1 VLRLLC
7 AALLALG
14 LLATPVGVGFDAV
27 ASTGSEA
34 SSPSHLSGLEARA
47 ILAPASTSAP
57 VIRQA
62 YDLVLDRFV
71 YPLNSA
77 DLLRAATEGAF
88 ARVAQVKAVE
98 WPAAGLS
105 LSGERE
111 ADWVQFVPW
120 FEALGVAA
128 SPEVDRPTL
137 EQAAVAAMAVAAQ
150 EAHTRYLSPAAFQEY
165 RAWTRGDVRYAGIGA
180 RLRGAPPTVVEVF
193 EGSPAERAGLR
204 AGDAIVAIDDA
215 STDGGAL
222 DSVIGRLR
230 GSPGTQVRLLVARSG
245 LGEPFALTLTR
256 DEIKITFV
264 RARLIDPDLGYV
276 KLRGFPEPSTVDAV
290 TGALADL
297 HASGARALVLDLR
310 GNSGGRIDVGVQLAS
325 RMVKEGPLLQQ
336 IDRNGQRRIISRVGA
351 YWEHSLPVAVLIDRD
366 TASMGEIF
374 AIALREAG
382 VARLIGTK
390 TSGSVAA
397 AQVFPL
403 PDGSALQ
410 VTVLEIVSGQGTRMN
425 GIGVEPDDPVEASD
439 EDLRLGRDPQLE
451 AAIGYLRA
459 RATGPLSSPAPTQA
473 GVGARELVAA

>member
-1 VLRLLC
+1 VLRLVC
-7 AALLALG
+7 AALLTLG
-14 LLATPVGVGFDAV
+14 LLATPAGAGVAAV
-27 ASTGSEA
+27 ASTGSDA
-34 SSPSHLSGLEARA
+34 SSLSQVSGSEARSVV
-47 ILAPASTSAP
+47 APANTSAP

-62 YDLVLDRFV
+62 YELVLDRFV
-71 YPLNSA
+71 YPLSSA

-98 WPAAGLS
+98 WPTTGLS

-111 ADWVQFVPW
+111 ADWAQFVAW
-120 FEALGVAA
+120 FDALGLAA
-128 SPEVDRPTL
+128 SPQLDRPTL
-137 EQAAVAAMAVAAQ
+137 EQAAVSAMAVAAQ

-180 RLRGAPPTVVEVF
+180 RLRGSPPTVVEVF

-204 AGDAIVAIDDA
+204 PGDAIVAIDDA
-215 STDGGAL
+215 STGGGAL

-230 GSPGTQVRLLVARSG
+230 GSPGTEVRLLVARSG

-264 RARLIDPDLGYV
+264 RARLIDSDLGYV
-276 KLRGFPEPSTVDAV
+276 KLRGFPEPTIVDAV
-290 TGALADL
+290 TAALVDL
-297 HASGARALVLDLR
+297 HAKGATAVVLDLR

-325 RMVKEGPLLQQ
+325 RLVKEGPLLQQ
-336 IDRNGQRRIISRVGA
+336 IDRNGQRRIVSRVGA
-351 YWEHSLPVAVLIDRD
+351 YWEQSVPIAVLIDRD

-403 PDGSALQ
+403 VDGSALQ

-425 GIGVEPDDPVEASD
+425 GIGVEPDDVVEASD

-451 AAIGYLRA
+451 AAIGHLRA
-459 RATGPLSSPAPTQA
+459 RAAGLPLPAPTRA
-473 GVGARELVAA
+473 GVSALELVAA